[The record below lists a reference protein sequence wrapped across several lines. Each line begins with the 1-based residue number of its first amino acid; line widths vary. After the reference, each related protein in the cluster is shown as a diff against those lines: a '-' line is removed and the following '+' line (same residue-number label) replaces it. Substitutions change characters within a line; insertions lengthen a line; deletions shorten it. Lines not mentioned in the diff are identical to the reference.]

1 MIYLILGVLC
11 STILIVILKLF
22 PKYKVNTL
30 HGIVINYITC
40 VVFGCIVT
48 SQSPMEVLK
57 GFNQNWTPIALILG
71 LLFITIF
78 NLSALTSQKI
88 GVSVTSMA
96 MKLAFIFPILIGVL
110 VYNESSS
117 FLKIGG
123 IILAIIAVI
132 LTSISSG
139 STSETVSKWLV
150 ILPIAVFIGSG
161 ACDSLVQ
168 YAQLTYFNNGGFELF
183 SVMLFMFAAIL
194 GFIFAVVMMIKNK
207 EKLEIQSLVGGI
219 LLGIPNYLSI
229 YFLFQTLLKTGWEST
244 VVFPLANISVVISS
258 AIVGLFF
265 FKEQLNKFNIV
276 GLILAIIAVITIIFA
291 TQ

>member
-1 MIYLILGVLC
+1 
-11 STILIVILKLF
+11 
-22 PKYKVNTL
+22 
-30 HGIVINYITC
+30 
-40 VVFGCIVT
+40 
-48 SQSPMEVLK
+48 
-57 GFNQNWTPIALILG
+57 
-71 LLFITIF
+71 
-78 NLSALTSQKI
+78 
-88 GVSVTSMA
+88 
-96 MKLAFIFPILIGVL
+96 
-110 VYNESSS
+110 
-117 FLKIGG
+117 
-123 IILAIIAVI
+123 
-132 LTSISSG
+132 
-139 STSETVSKWLV
+139 
-150 ILPIAVFIGSG
+150 
-161 ACDSLVQ
+161 
-168 YAQLTYFNNGGFELF
+168 
-183 SVMLFMFAAIL
+183 MFAAIL